1 MITVKEAE
9 QIILSHPMHL
19 GNENVQ
25 LADVTGRILDQQM
38 VADRDFPPYDRVT
51 MDGIAIAHDPYADG
65 RRDFRIAG
73 TGAAGAPR
81 MTLSDQDNCIEIM
94 TGAIIPEGADTVIR
108 YEDTEIADS
117 VARILDEHVNQGKNI
132 HRQGS
137 DKAKGEVLVNA
148 GKKITAAEIGIAATV
163 GLPNLQVLCDPKIC
177 LVSTGDELVPV
188 DEQPLAHQIRSS
200 NVHSIASALR
210 SAGYSCDLAHL
221 PDDKEQIKEQLST
234 ILEDY
239 DVIVLSGGVSKGKF
253 DFIPDAL
260 TELGVTKHFHKV
272 KQRPGKPFWFGTMDD
287 SSFVFALPGNPVS
300 CLMGTVRY
308 LIPWIRHSQ
317 GLPRVQLYAQLT
329 QDVTFKPDL
338 MYMLHGHT
346 NYRPDGVTEFNPIHG
361 HGSGDLASLTMSN
374 GFIELPRGKE
384 IFQAG
389 EVHKWWA
396 W

>member
-1 MITVKEAE
+1 MITVEEAQ
-9 QIILSHPMHL
+9 QIILDHPLQL
-19 GNENVQ
+19 GEERVQLSEATGRVLNEN
-25 LADVTGRILDQQM
+25 M

-51 MDGIAIAHDPYADG
+51 MDGIAIAHVSYASG
-65 RRDFRIAG
+65 LRDFRIAG
-73 TGAAGAPR
+73 IGAAGAPC
-81 MTLSDQDNCIEIM
+81 MTLSDQESCIEIM

-108 YEDTEIADS
+108 YEDIEI
-117 VARILDEHVNQGKNI
+117 VEGIARVLDENVNKGKNI
-132 HRQGS
+132 HIQGV
-137 DKAKGEVLVNA
+137 DKAKGEILVSS
-148 GKKITAAEIGIAATV
+148 GTQITAAEIGIAATV
-163 GLPNLQVLCDPKIC
+163 GLAELNVLCDPKIC

-188 DEQPLAHQIRSS
+188 NERPLSHQIRSS
-200 NVHSIASALR
+200 NVHSIASTLQD
-210 SAGYSCDLAHL
+210 AGHSCDLKHL
-221 PDDKEQIKEQLST
+221 PDDKEFIKQQLAR

-272 KQRPGKPFWFGTMDD
+272 KQRPGKPFWFGTKHDA
-287 SSFVFALPGNPVS
+287 SFVFALPGNPVS

-308 LIPWIRHSQ
+308 ILPWIRHSQ
-317 GLPRVQLYAQLT
+317 GLPSIEKYARLT

-338 MYMLHGHT
+338 MYMLHGQT
-346 NYRPDGVTEFNPIHG
+346 NYLPEGITEFNPIHG

-384 IFQAG
+384 LFRAG
-389 EVHKWWA
+389 EVYRWWA